1 MSHAGGNKSRS
12 YDLHQVKERAVI
24 IGAIVMNVITEEH
37 LSLLNEV
44 LDRFAR
50 YRLKFNH
57 KKWQFLT
64 KLLGYILGPQRL
76 QIDKRKTVTVNEFKT
91 PENERD
97 VKSFLGLTGF
107 FRRYIRNFAKRSAP
121 LSNLLRKDVSFDWNE
136 EAQKAFD
143 DIKNAFLS
151 PPALVLPDPNVD
163 LQVTTDASGVGIGV
177 VLEQK
182 YQNGEVEPL
191 YFYSKKLNPS

>member
-1 MSHAGGNKSRS
+1 MWGYLFNNLPTQRVA
-12 YDLHQVKERAVI
+12 
-24 IGAIVMNVITEEH
+24 EEH

-44 LDRFAR
+44 IDRFPR
-50 YRLKFNH
+50 YRLKFNR

-64 KLLGYILGPQRL
+64 KILSCILGPQRL
-76 QIDKRKTVTVNEFKT
+76 QTDKRKAVKANEFKT

-97 VKSFLGLTGF
+97 VISFLDLTGF
-107 FRRYIRNFAKRSAP
+107 YRRYKRNFAKRSAP
-121 LSNLLRKDVSFDWNE
+121 LSNLVRKVVTIDWNE

-143 DIKNAFLS
+143 IKNALLS
-151 PPALVLPDPNVD
+151 PPALALPDPNAE

-182 YQNGEVEPL
+182 YRNGEVKPL
-191 YFYSKKLNPS
+191 YFYSQKLNPS

>member
-1 MSHAGGNKSRS
+1 MSSSKLLA
-12 YDLHQVKERAVI
+12 DLLRKGALVYIDDI
-24 IGAIVMNVITEEH
+24 ILFCKTAEDH

-64 KLLGYILGPQRL
+64 KSLGYILGAQRL
-76 QIDKRKTVTVNEFKT
+76 QIYKEKAVKVNEFKT
-91 PENERD
+91 PENKPD

-121 LSNLLRKDVSFDWNE
+121 LSILVRKDVSIDWNE

-143 DIKNAFLS
+143 IKNTLLS
-151 PPALVLPDPNVD
+151 PPALALPDPNVD
-163 LQVTTDASGVGIGV
+163 LQVTTDASGVGISA
-177 VLEQK
+177 VLKQK
-182 YQNGEVEPL
+182 DQNGEVKPL
-191 YFYSKKLNPS
+191 YFY